1 MQRAMRKFDG
11 AEFFDR
17 KLKLIDVSMFF
28 FFYDTDVE
36 KIWNQFKKH
45 LRVKK
50 FLTKSDA
57 GCCTFILGIIRFRVL
72 KIGSSDNYCPV

>member
-1 MQRAMRKFDG
+1 MFFTFRVVEFRSYKEMQRAMRKFDG

-36 KIWNQFKKH
+36 KI
-45 LRVKK
+45 
-50 FLTKSDA
+50 
-57 GCCTFILGIIRFRVL
+57 
-72 KIGSSDNYCPV
+72 